1 VHQLGRWL
9 QKLCSLQFRVQ
20 DSNQSH
26 QRAQPRVSLPSQV
39 YQVPHQV
46 ICYQL
51 TFVRKPLIVFRNVE
65 LLYFLT
71 GSEPNFGKISYNCVT
86 FNTKSSHYD
95 LKNISLGSW
104 IWDPGS
110 GINPFRIPDPG
121 VKKAPD
127 PEFRSPNTACGSW
140 FYIIFLTPG
149 SAIRNV
155 LLAVQ

>member
-1 VHQLGRWL
+1 MFLQRQGFHSDRLHMDWFGHLDANPDEVHLDPHNFLHSCVSLQVHQLGRWL

-71 GSEPNFGKISYNCVT
+71 GSEPNFGKISYNYVT

-104 IWDPGS
+104 I
-110 GINPFRIPDPG
+110 
-121 VKKAPD
+121 
-127 PEFRSPNTACGSW
+127 
-140 FYIIFLTPG
+140 
-149 SAIRNV
+149 
-155 LLAVQ
+155 